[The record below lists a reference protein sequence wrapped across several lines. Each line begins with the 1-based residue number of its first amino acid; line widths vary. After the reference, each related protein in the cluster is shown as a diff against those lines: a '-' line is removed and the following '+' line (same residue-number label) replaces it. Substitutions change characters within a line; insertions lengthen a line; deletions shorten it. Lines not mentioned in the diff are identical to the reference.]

1 MVDVNAYRGTVVAG
15 RRLTRATVERHLD
28 ELHRLTREQF
38 FPGSLNSVLAGP
50 LRLSLESRLVFDF
63 RRRFVWPARLN
74 GAGVWLYRWPTAPL
88 SVLEVLSPIHLR
100 RRLRLMDGARV
111 TIEIDE
117 THVEKFG
124 VPALLG
130 WALLWFGRAAL
141 FYRSERYRR
150 HARAV
155 GIYFGI
161 TQCRVEMSHRVFIQH
176 LRQAFRRLAGRILPG
191 RRDRSA

>member
-1 MVDVNAYRGTVVAG
+1 VYRGTVVAG

-28 ELHRLTREQF
+28 ELHSLTREQF
-38 FPGSLNSVLAGP
+38 FPGSLNIALSTP
-50 LRLSLESRLVFDF
+50 LRLSCESTLTFDSG
-63 RRRFVWPARLN
+63 RRFVWPARLN
-74 GAGVWLYRWPTAPL
+74 GVGVWLYRWPTAPL
-88 SVLEVLSPIHLR
+88 SVIEVLSPIHLR
-100 RRLRLMDGARV
+100 RRLDLTDGARV

-117 THVEKFG
+117 AHIEPIG

-130 WALLWFGRAAL
+130 WTLLWFGRAAL

-161 TQCRVEMSHRVFIQH
+161 TQCRVEMTHTVFLQH
-176 LRQAFRRLAGRILPG
+176 LRNAFRRLAGRILTG
-191 RRDRSA
+191 RRGRSA